1 MDKHITTA
9 SRMLNVAMIAKLAE
23 EAILKQ
29 APAVQELLLQSKSEQ
44 TFSGLLAGCMQNYQP
59 LDLGKIDDINS
70 GSVLLEFKGENY
82 ERSTRKGI
90 ETSRNFHD
98 ISIVNQHGEFEVI
111 IENKFWYHFDGCK
124 GKKMPK
130 PEKGM
135 GKQIKGDI
143 FKIRQ
148 TFKGMTFGKKGF
160 ILLNVVTPGNLS
172 SFPKSYQGDH
182 DKVFA
187 RTTGNLE
194 RYRADGIA
202 GINSVIDTFSSSL
215 KDIFHRSTTALI
227 QGGFIDFIC
236 AEINLEV

>member
-9 SRMLNVAMIAKLAE
+9 SRMLNAAMIAKLAE

-82 ERSTRKGI
+82 ERTTRKGI

-124 GKKMPK
+124 GKKC
-130 PEKGM
+130 
-135 GKQIKGDI
+135 QN
-143 FKIRQ
+143 R
-148 TFKGMTFGKKGF
+148 KKGLANKSRVIF
-160 ILLNVVTPGNLS
+160 SKLDRLS
-172 SFPKSYQGDH
+172 RMQ
-182 DKVFA
+182 
-187 RTTGNLE
+187 NLE
-194 RYRADGIA
+194 KRA
-202 GINSVIDTFSSSL
+202 SS
-215 KDIFHRSTTALI
+215 
-227 QGGFIDFIC
+227 C
-236 AEINLEV
+236 